1 MSSSVVIED
10 VTDEHEHKN
19 IGETAS
25 SEQKETEVEQPQDQQ
40 PAVTSNGAEPSANT
54 AEAATRN
61 QPPAPTPSPADNE
74 KALKQAETL
83 KQEGNKLYADD
94 DLEPAVAK
102 YEEALRIAPEG
113 AKKQRAVY
121 YANLAACHL
130 KTKHF
135 EDAVQDSTA
144 ALELEPEYVKALL
157 RRAAA
162 YEELDDLE
170 HALADNTKIKELDPD
185 NASASKSVQRLTPIV
200 EDRREKMK
208 NEMLGQLKDL
218 GNTVLGKFG
227 LSLDNFKTEK
237 DPNTG
242 SYSINFKQ

>member
-1 MSSSVVIED
+1 M
-10 VTDEHEHKN
+10 
-19 IGETAS
+19 
-25 SEQKETEVEQPQDQQ
+25 Q
-40 PAVTSNGAEPSANT
+40 
-54 AEAATRN
+54 
-61 QPPAPTPSPADNE
+61 
-74 KALKQAETL
+74 
-83 KQEGNKLYADD
+83 
-94 DLEPAVAK
+94 AK

-170 HALADNTKIKELDPD
+170 HALADNTKVGTSPALDVHALSTNTPQGLQGVCFGCWSCMPGLLQHPCIMLSCSRLMKQ
-185 NASASKSVQRLTPIV
+185 ASC
-200 EDRREKMK
+200 
-208 NEMLGQLKDL
+208 
-218 GNTVLGKFG
+218 
-227 LSLDNFKTEK
+227 
-237 DPNTG
+237 G
-242 SYSINFKQ
+242 SEACKV